1 MRVTMWTK
9 INYWERS
16 FLREQQSVQLL
27 LSHLSSTANFIVV
40 FNPPKFPPT
49 SIILNERDQFGIKNK
64 KERSWSDLANEEK
77 FGNWWKRNKKRHA
90 IGHYVTHVT
99 RNTLTRGRKE
109 SVGHRSVCYA
119 RGIISFSSSPWEEE
133 KWRRTMSGGNSC
145 DSPGHAIEPVLLSS
159 NLWSLYHRTQLRRI
173 SIPLLY
179 LSLQSFDQNFLK
191 YNSFNCAGNS
201 KEPSKTLLSKFPSFR
216 AQIGHLFH
224 PSTIS
229 SFPICHARC
238 VVSFSSPIATLL
250 DRRAGHERRR
260 SSLEEEKGDSGK
272 RDEMWSVGTRRKERH
287 VLNESLAGTCSV
299 PKKGRKGRKGRV
311 RKDEVKCNRKHAR
324 YLGRVWFF
332 HTGFLPWLLYK
343 QELSD

>member
-1 MRVTMWTK
+1 MRVTMRTK

-64 KERSWSDLANEEK
+64 KGRSWSDLANEEK

-201 KEPSKTLLSKFPSFR
+201 KEPIPGALENPPFQIPILSRTDRPSFPSIHDFLPHFR
-216 AQIGHLFH
+216 FAMHGA
-224 PSTIS
+224 
-229 SFPICHARC
+229 SFPSPLRSPLSWTGAQDTRGEGARW
-238 VVSFSSPIATLL
+238 
-250 DRRAGHERRR
+250 
-260 SSLEEEKGDSGK
+260 K
-272 RDEMWSVGTRRKERH
+272 RRKAT
-287 VLNESLAGTCSV
+287 AGNATKC
-299 PKKGRKGRKGRV
+299 
-311 RKDEVKCNRKHAR
+311 EV
-324 YLGRVWFF
+324 
-332 HTGFLPWLLYK
+332 
-343 QELSD
+343 